1 MTESIL
7 QVVHEVMSSPWVYLA
22 LFLLAAT
29 DAFLP
34 AVPSES
40 VVITA
45 GVFAAASGSPQ
56 LVLVVLAAAA
66 GALVGDHISYAIG
79 RGAGGRLLA
88 RARPGSRR
96 RRAFDRAADA
106 LAERGS
112 LVLVVAR
119 YVPGGRTAV
128 TVTMGALGYPRR
140 TFTRFDILAA
150 LSWAV
155 YSVLV
160 GYIGGMAFE
169 NDPIKGVVLG
179 IALALGVTALVEVA
193 RYARRK
199 RRLREAESRD
209 ELLVP
214 AADQE
219 SARTP

>member
-7 QVVHEVMSSPWVYLA
+7 QVVHDVMSSPWIYLA
-22 LFLLAAT
+22 LFILAAT
-29 DAFLP
+29 DAVLP

-45 GVFAAASGSPQ
+45 GVFAASSGSPN
-56 LVLVVLAAAA
+56 LALAVLAAAA
-66 GALVGDHISYAIG
+66 GAFAGDHISYAIG

-88 RARPGSRR
+88 RARPGSRQ

-106 LAERGS
+106 LAERGG

-128 TVTMGALGYPRR
+128 TITMGALGYPRHR
-140 TFTRFDILAA
+140 FTRFDLLAA
-150 LSWAV
+150 GSWAV

-160 GYIGGMAFE
+160 GYVGGMAFE

-179 IALALGVTALVEVA
+179 VGLALGVTALVEAV
-193 RYARRK
+193 RHLRR
-199 RRLREAESRD
+199 RRRHRGEEPERV
-209 ELLVP
+209 LVSS
-214 AADQE
+214 ADRQSE
-219 SARTP
+219 

>member
-1 MTESIL
+1 
-7 QVVHEVMSSPWVYLA
+7 MSSPWIYLA

-45 GVFAAASGSPQ
+45 GVFAASSGSPNLA
-56 LVLVVLAAAA
+56 LVILAAAA
-66 GALVGDHISYAIG
+66 GAFVGDHISYAIG

-88 RARPGSRR
+88 RARPGSRQ
-96 RRAFDRAADA
+96 RRAFDRAAEA
-106 LAERGS
+106 LAERGG

-128 TVTMGALGYPRR
+128 TVTMGALGYSRR
-140 TFTRFDILAA
+140 RFTRFDILAA
-150 LSWAV
+150 GSWAV

-160 GYIGGMAFE
+160 GYVGGMAFE

-179 IALALGVTALVEVA
+179 VGLALGVTALVEGV
-193 RYARRK
+193 RHLRRR
-199 RRLREAESRD
+199 RRLRRAEPARA
-209 ELLVP
+209 LVP
-214 AADQE
+214 AGDRQ
-219 SARTP
+219 SA

>member
-1 MTESIL
+1 
-7 QVVHEVMSSPWVYLA
+7 MSSPWIYLA

-45 GVFAAASGSPQ
+45 GVFAAASGSPN
-56 LVLVVLAAAA
+56 LALVVLAAAA
-66 GALVGDHISYAIG
+66 GAFAGDHISYAIG

-88 RARPGSRR
+88 RARPGSRQ

-106 LAERGS
+106 LAERGG

-140 TFTRFDILAA
+140 RFTHFDVLAA

-160 GYIGGMAFE
+160 GYVGGMAFE

-179 IALALGVTALVEVA
+179 VGLALGVTALVEA
-193 RYARRK
+193 GRYVRR
-199 RRLREAESRD
+199 RRVRDTEGRGEA
-209 ELLVP
+209 LVP
-214 AADQE
+214 AAGRE